1 MISLSWDDWRKDLR
15 AYAGRKTT
23 AERISRITLLGW
35 EPIPVSHFIPLISYS
50 MPRQKVSSNVSPNDS
65 QEIKPY
71 KTFWLWQ
78 SATTGVN
85 QTQLY
90 THFLRRSKT
99 D

>member
-1 MISLSWDDWRKDLR
+1 MR
-15 AYAGRKTT
+15 THP
-23 AERISRITLLGW
+23 RITFYPTDLL
-35 EPIPVSHFIPLISYS
+35 LNA
-50 MPRQKVSSNVSPNDS
+50 RQKVSSNVTPNDS

-90 THFLRRSKT
+90 THFLRRSQT